1 MCSSLIENYSYAT
14 DEAARWSAALCCVH
28 VCICTYYCSCA
39 ACVRARACVCVPAA
53 QASAAA
59 AKAAAAREAEAA
71 EAEAAEAEAAAA
83 EAVEAAAAEAAAA
96 EAAEEA
102 AAAAEAAEE
111 EAAPAEAATAA
122 AAEAAAAEAAAAEA
136 LEVSPDLVQPL
147 PPPSSTRRLYAHAP
161 PVESQLLPEKRSPFY
176 AGSNLAVSPS
186 NPFIVR
192 QPRTSSPPPSDR
204 VAGSYRNPRSPNYL
218 SPPPSFRE
226 LEERRQAQS
235 LQAHKDMAELVAAAS
250 IAEEEAR
257 EGARSAVKAAR
268 ETFENASRRASVTPL
283 KLPAEESRATRTARR
298 RQLSQ
303 RWREKRRSEV
313 TPRRGDTPS

>member
-1 MCSSLIENYSYAT
+1 M
-14 DEAARWSAALCCVH
+14 
-28 VCICTYYCSCA
+28 
-39 ACVRARACVCVPAA
+39 
-53 QASAAA
+53 
-59 AKAAAAREAEAA
+59 
-71 EAEAAEAEAAAA
+71 
-83 EAVEAAAAEAAAA
+83 
-96 EAAEEA
+96 
-102 AAAAEAAEE
+102 
-111 EAAPAEAATAA
+111 
-122 AAEAAAAEAAAAEA
+122 
-136 LEVSPDLVQPL
+136 SPDFVQPL
-147 PPPSSTRRLYAHAP
+147 PPPSSTRRLYAHAT

-176 AGSNLAVSPS
+176 AGSNFAVSPS
-186 NPFIVR
+186 NPFSVR

-204 VAGSYRNPRSPNYL
+204 AARSYRNTRSPNYPSPPPSDRAAGSYRNPRSPNYL

-226 LEERRQAQS
+226 LEEWRQAQS

-303 RWREKRRSEV
+303 RWREQRRSEV

>member
-1 MCSSLIENYSYAT
+1 MCIR
-14 DEAARWSAALCCVH
+14 DR
-28 VCICTYYCSCA
+28 
-39 ACVRARACVCVPAA
+39 
-53 QASAAA
+53 AAA
-59 AKAAAAREAEAA
+59 AA
-71 EAEAAEAEAAAA
+71 AEAAAA
-83 EAVEAAAAEAAAA
+83 EAAAAAAEAAAAEAAAA

-102 AAAAEAAEE
+102 AAV
-111 EAAPAEAATAA
+111 AA
-122 AAEAAAAEAAAAEA
+122 AAEAAAEA
-136 LEVSPDLVQPL
+136 LDVSPDFVQPL

-176 AGSNLAVSPS
+176 AGSSLAVSPS
-186 NPFIVR
+186 NPFSVR
-192 QPRTSSPPPSDR
+192 QPRASSPPPSDR
-204 VAGSYRNPRSPNYL
+204 AAGSYRNPRSPSYL

>member
-1 MCSSLIENYSYAT
+1 
-14 DEAARWSAALCCVH
+14 V
-28 VCICTYYCSCA
+28 
-39 ACVRARACVCVPAA
+39 
-53 QASAAA
+53 
-59 AKAAAAREAEAA
+59 
-71 EAEAAEAEAAAA
+71 
-83 EAVEAAAAEAAAA
+83 AAAAEAAA
-96 EAAEEA
+96 
-102 AAAAEAAEE
+102 
-111 EAAPAEAATAA
+111 
-122 AAEAAAAEAAAAEA
+122 EA
-136 LEVSPDLVQPL
+136 LDVSPDFVQPL
-147 PPPSSTRRLYAHAP
+147 PPPSSTRRLYAHAS

-176 AGSNLAVSPS
+176 AGASLAVSPS
-186 NPFIVR
+186 NPFSVR
-192 QPRTSSPPPSDR
+192 QPRASSPPPSDRAAGSYRNTRSPNYPSPPPSDR
-204 VAGSYRNPRSPNYL
+204 VAGSYRNPRSPSYL